1 MRLRVKLLT
10 CSVFLNSF
18 YLHGVESLSG
28 SESRPDPLI
37 NRCSVHVTCSD
48 YRMALQRVAVIGAGA
63 AGLCAAR
70 HILSRPNSFARPVV
84 FELTDNIGGTWCY
97 DERVGNYDNGR
108 PVHSSMY
115 RDLRTNLPKEV
126 MMFPDFPFDPQL
138 SSFLPHQ
145 EVQRYL
151 ERYCHSHNIRPHI
164 RFNTAVENVRPVV
177 EEETTTWEV
186 TSCDSSGG
194 QKTET
199 FDSVFVCS
207 GHYSDPHI
215 PDIPGVENFK
225 GEVLHSHS
233 YRYAEPFSGQSVV
246 VLGAKASGL
255 DISIEL
261 AKVGA
266 QVTLSHGR
274 PRLTFPLPS
283 GIQQSSPVV
292 AVQDDGSVRFQDGSV
307 GRADVLMFC
316 TGYNFRYTFLDAD
329 QLSLEIQDHMV
340 SPLYRFLTP
349 PAFPSLFFIGICKII
364 CPFPNFD
371 CQVQFALAVLDGS
384 VSLPSRAEMEDE
396 VRRELQEK
404 VERGVQ
410 RRHLLIMEKD
420 QWEYCRTLAHAAGF
434 PPLPPVVRSLYE
446 EVWRQ
451 RQIHPQSY
459 RSLNYRLISDTQW
472 ELID

>member
-1 MRLRVKLLT
+1 MMRT
-10 CSVFLNSF
+10 
-18 YLHGVESLSG
+18 
-28 SESRPDPLI
+28 
-37 NRCSVHVTCSD
+37 
-48 YRMALQRVAVIGAGA
+48 MLQRVAVVGAGA

-70 HILSRPNSFARPVV
+70 HILSRPNTFAPPVL
-84 FELTDNIGGTWCY
+84 FELTENIGGTWCY
-97 DERVGNYDNGR
+97 EERVGTYDNGQ
-108 PVHSSMY
+108 PIHSSMY

-126 MMFPDFPFDPQL
+126 MMFPDFPFDPHL

-151 ERYCHSHNIRPHI
+151 ERYCESHDIRPHI
-164 RFNTAVENVRPVV
+164 RFNTVV
-177 EEETTTWEV
+177 EMVKPIVLTAEGEQTRTTWEV
-186 TSCDSSGG
+186 TSSDSSGC
-194 QKTET
+194 QQLET

-215 PDIPGVENFK
+215 PDIPGIENFK
-225 GEVLHSHS
+225 GKVLHSHS
-233 YRYAEPFSGQSVV
+233 YRYPEPFSGQSVV

-292 AVQDDGSVRFQDGSV
+292 AVDKDGSIRFQDGSV
-307 GRADVLMFC
+307 GPADVLMFC
-316 TGYNFRYTFLDAD
+316 TGYNFRYPFLDAA
-329 QLSLEIQDHMV
+329 QLGLKIHNHVV
-340 SPLYRFLTP
+340 SPLYRFLMP
-349 PAFPSLFFIGICKII
+349 PAFPSLFFIGICRII
-364 CPFPNFD
+364 CPFPNFN

-384 VSLPSRAEMEDE
+384 VTLPTPSQMEDE

-404 VERGVQ
+404 IEQGVEQ
-410 RRHLLIMEKD
+410 RHLLILEQD
-420 QWEYCRTLAHAAGF
+420 QWEYCQMLACTAGF
-434 PPLPPVVRSLYE
+434 PPLPRTVHSLYD

-451 RQIHPQSY
+451 RRIHPEHY
-459 RSLNYRLISDTQW
+459 RRLNYRLVSDSEW
-472 ELID
+472 ELIE